1 MRKIQLGAAVLALG
15 LALTACSSDADTSD
29 TASDAES
36 NETLVVAAYNFSESE
51 IIANLY
57 AGALNA
63 AGSTAEIQTLTN
75 REVVI
80 PAVTENELQVVGE
93 YVGTLTEFLNKDI
106 NGPDAPAQASSD
118 LDETMTN
125 LRALA
130 EQRDLEVLEP
140 APAQDQNAFAVT
152 KEFAEKNNLKTLSD
166 LGEYSKGDPVVLGGP
181 PECPQRPFCQ
191 PGLEETY
198 GLEVAE
204 FLSLD
209 AGGPLTKQSLEQ
221 GKIDVGL
228 VLSSDGS
235 LNSLDLVVL
244 EDDKKLQTVDN
255 VVPVLNK
262 EAVTEQITEVLNK
275 VSAALTTEDLQELNE
290 SVDLNRENPADV
302 ADAWLATNGLG

>member
-63 AGSTAEIQTLTN
+63 AGSPAEIQTLTN

>member
-221 GKIDVGL
+221 GKIEEGQHTRGNQGQWNQDDNKHQMSRRGQFGR
-228 VLSSDGS
+228 D
-235 LNSLDLVVL
+235 LD
-244 EDDKKLQTVDN
+244 
-255 VVPVLNK
+255 PR
-262 EAVTEQITEVLNK
+262 
-275 VSAALTTEDLQELNE
+275 LTRWGKRF
-290 SVDLNRENPADV
+290 VNREFHILRIGHASVTSPAPDGTC
-302 ADAWLATNGLG
+302 AG